1 MTINTGFLWCWL
13 GSSLGDI
20 LTRAKL
26 VCLIYIELLGLR
38 VSAQFPHQLSTLGGQ
53 LSFMC
58 CPCSPPCSGERGAW
72 TGSPQSPCTPPL
84 SHPSYLPIKEARV
97 GLWEMVMCAF

>member
-13 GSSLGDI
+13 GHSPGDI

-38 VSAQFPHQLSTLGGQ
+38 VSAQFSHQLSTPGGR
-53 LSFMC
+53 LSFMYSVSAAGPGLGNTGPGQAHC
-58 CPCSPPCSGERGAW
+58 RAPADSLPP
-72 TGSPQSPCTPPL
+72 TP
-84 SHPSYLPIKEARV
+84 S
-97 GLWEMVMCAF
+97 AFL